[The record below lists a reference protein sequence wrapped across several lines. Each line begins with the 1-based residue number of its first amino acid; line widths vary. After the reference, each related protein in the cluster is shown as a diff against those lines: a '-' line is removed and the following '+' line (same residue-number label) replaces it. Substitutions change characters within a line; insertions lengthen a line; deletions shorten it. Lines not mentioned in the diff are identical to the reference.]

1 MIDFLWDETKNK
13 ANQRKHGVAFDE
25 ARSVFYDANAR
36 LIPDV
41 EHSGNE
47 DRFIILGVSVKAR
60 ILTVVHCYKDRENKI
75 RIISARK
82 ATRSESKQYEE
93 HLK

>member
-1 MIDFLWDETKNK
+1 MIEFVWDERKNN
-13 ANQRKHGVAFDE
+13 ANQKKHGVAFDE
-25 ARSVFYDANAR
+25 ARSVFYDDNAR

-41 EHSGNE
+41 EHSGKE
-47 DRFIILGVSVKAR
+47 ERFIILGISVKAR
-60 ILTVVHCYKDRENKI
+60 ILTVVHCCKDSENKI